1 MSELGPKRDPT
12 AIADQNHANEFEQDI
27 GRATRARTRLIVEGF
42 SNLALIATF
51 FAGVQAQLISM
62 TSSGHEKDA
71 YGPVAAAT
79 NAAFFGGLIFSVF
92 TAVLATLSA
101 RWFSILREDDADFLS
116 SRWLSQDSKHEVPAL
131 LENYLDYQ
139 IKSLERIKRGLP
151 NSRPNSQSIEKQ
163 SDKAFNPIQ
172 FDADCILR
180 LLRKERG
187 YLDLEKGTEQRT
199 QVGGQGD
206 LAYLSRDE
214 STATKPEMP
223 KPTFRERILSCV
235 LLSPLV
241 ACLPSFGLFTTGIL
255 LLTWDTQPIAVA
267 IFTSITVF
275 ICVVPLFGFF
285 LKHRHKHVISYLNL
299 GRPSL

>member
-1 MSELGPKRDPT
+1 MSEPDR
-12 AIADQNHANEFEQDI
+12 NHANEFEQEI

-62 TSSGHEKDA
+62 TSSGREKSA
-71 YGPVAAAT
+71 YGPIAMAT

-116 SRWLSQDSKHEVPAL
+116 SRWLSQDSKHEDPAL
-131 LENYLDYQ
+131 LENYLDHQ
-139 IKSLERIKRGLP
+139 IRSLERIERGECRSLP
-151 NSRPNSQSIEKQ
+151 NSRPVSQYIEKQ
-163 SDKAFNPIQ
+163 SDKGFDPVL
-172 FDADCILR
+172 FDAECILR
-180 LLRKERG
+180 LLKKERG
-187 YLDLEKGTEQRT
+187 YPNHRNDIEQQT
-199 QVGGQGD
+199 QVGD
-206 LAYLSRDE
+206 LARMSGAE
-214 STATKPEMP
+214 SATTKPEMP
-223 KPTFRERILSCV
+223 KSTYREWVLSYV

-255 LLTWDTQPIAVA
+255 LLTWDTQPVPVA
-267 IFTSITVF
+267 IFTSVTVF

-285 LKHRHKHVISYLNL
+285 VKHRHKHVINYINL